1 MKAAVTQETDAH
13 NNFKKKKG
21 VEGEHASSSQKF
33 VLPKD
38 PPSVEL
44 SSSVTQEPLHLCQWG
59 IPGLGTE
66 ALCHPPSAL

>member
-38 PPSVEL
+38 PPRVEL
-44 SSSVTQEPLHLCQWG
+44 SSTVSHQNPSMTSVTESVRYSRPWH
-59 IPGLGTE
+59 
-66 ALCHPPSAL
+66 